1 MENKITDKEKVKDL
15 KVKDDIRMGN
25 FGDNKDKI
33 NLDAQD
39 KGKHIPYYPKVDTPN
54 ARYTVSPRTFSPR

>member
-25 FGDNKDKI
+25 FGETKDEIKF
-33 NLDAQD
+33 DAQD
-39 KGKHIPYYPKVDTPN
+39 KSKHIPYDPKIGTRKAQN
-54 ARYTVSPRTFSPR
+54 TVSPR